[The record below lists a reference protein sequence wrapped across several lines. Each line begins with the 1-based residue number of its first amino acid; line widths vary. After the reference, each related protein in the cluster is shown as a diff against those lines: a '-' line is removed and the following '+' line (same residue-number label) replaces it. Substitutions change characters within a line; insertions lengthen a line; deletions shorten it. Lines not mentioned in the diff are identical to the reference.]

1 MLTICILK
9 RVGVQTNST
18 ATSTVCVIR
27 SCQVWQWLKTWL
39 IKCSGSLVYFRPMNQ
54 NKTADRGLVQY
65 GYILYIYLYI
75 LFPFTQ
81 WSLVVTVQLVSLRW
95 GLCFFHPGTV
105 SAVRN
110 GTFSTWPTSACD
122 SCTNCW
128 SKPRHGG
135 HWYPPHESSGYPKV
149 ITAAS

>member
-1 MLTICILK
+1 MVKEKNRMQNVDNMYIEK
-9 RVGVQTNST
+9 SGRTNQQHRHIHS
-18 ATSTVCVIR
+18 VCHQELPGLAVTED
-27 SCQVWQWLKTWL
+27 VTE
-39 IKCSGSLVYFRPMNQ
+39 KCSGSLFYFRPMNQ
-54 NKTADRGLVQY
+54 NKTAERGLVQY
-65 GYILYIYLYI
+65 GYILYINVYI

-135 HWYPPHESSGYPKV
+135 H
-149 ITAAS
+149 